1 MNSFRDLVAWCVGLF
16 LLQLAQAGIPIQH
29 WTQPSGAQVFLVESA
44 AIPMLDVQVDF
55 DAGNRRDPPD
65 QAGLADVVALMVSK
79 GVGAGSTALDES
91 AISDAWADLGGAFGA
106 SASLDRFSFSL
117 RTLTSPDVLG
127 PAVALAARQ
136 IAEPTFSEAV
146 WQRER
151 ERMIAALQEAS
162 TRPATIAA
170 RVFHQ
175 AVYGDHPYGF
185 DSQAMHLWRIS
196 AETLL
201 TFYRRAILPCRAKVT
216 LVGALQRSQA
226 DALVTQLL
234 ARLPAQANDQ
244 CTALPQVAEVKPLA
258 EAQRHFVPM
267 ASAQAHVLL
276 GQPGFKRDDPDY
288 FALVVGNYILGGGG
302 FVSRLTD
309 EVRQKRGLSYSVSSA
324 FEPGLHAG
332 AFTVGLQTRPD
343 QVEQA
348 LRVAQDVIS
357 DFVRSGPTEAELK
370 AAKANLVG
378 GFALRLDSNRKLLD
392 NVANIAWYGLSLD
405 YLATWTRRIEQLDV
419 ASVRAAFQRH
429 LKLDNLVSVVVG
441 PSQ

>member
-1 MNSFRDLVAWCVGLF
+1 MTSFRDLVVGWVCLPF
-16 LLQLAQAGIPIQH
+16 FQLAQAGIPIQH
-29 WTQPSGAQVFLVESA
+29 WTQPSGAQVFLVESSV
-44 AIPMLDVQVDF
+44 IPMLDVQLDF
-55 DAGNRRDPPD
+55 DAGSRRDPPD
-65 QAGLADVVALMVSK
+65 QAGLADVAALMASK
-79 GVGAGSTALDES
+79 GVGTGATALDES
-91 AISDAWADLGGAFGA
+91 AISDAWADLGGVFGA
-106 SASLDRFSFSL
+106 SAGLDRFSFSL

-127 PAVALAARQ
+127 PAVALAARH

-151 ERMIAALQEAS
+151 ERLIAALQEAN
-162 TRPATIAA
+162 TRPATVAA

-175 AVYGDHPYGF
+175 AVYGDHPYGL
-185 DSQAMHLWRIS
+185 DSQAMHLQRIS
-196 AETLL
+196 VETLL
-201 TFYRRAILPCRAKVT
+201 AFHRSAILPCRAKVT
-216 LVGALQRSQA
+216 LVGAVNRSQA

-234 ARLPAQANDQ
+234 ASLPAHPDGL
-244 CTALPQVAEVKPLA
+244 CPVLPPVAEVQPLA
-258 EAQRHFVPM
+258 EAQRHTVHM

-324 FEPGLHAG
+324 FAPGLHAG

-348 LRVAQDVIS
+348 LRVAQEVIS

-392 NVANIAWYGLSLD
+392 NVANIAWYGLPLG
-405 YLATWTRRIEQLDV
+405 YLATWTRRIEDLDV
-419 ASVRAAFQRH
+419 ASVRTAFQRH
-429 LKLDNLVSVVVG
+429 LKPDNLVSVVVG